1 LAYILRPRVVRTGP
15 REFVVALYV
24 LDTGVPGAPSETHF
38 AARVERTGT
47 RARHAMQEMV
57 AAATT
62 ELDARGV
69 TEIVRD
75 DAQALAVLSR
85 VK

>member
-1 LAYILRPRVVRTGP
+1 MQTGP
-15 REFVVALYV
+15 REFVVAVYV
-24 LDTGVPGAPSETHF
+24 LDTGIPGPPSETHF

-57 AAATT
+57 AAATA
-62 ELDARGV
+62 ELHARGV
-69 TEIVRD
+69 QDIVRD